1 MAKGGEFEREVC
13 KTLSLWWTDCDSD
26 AVFWRTSN
34 SGGRATV
41 RGKGKRKT
49 VNQHGDITFTDP
61 VGMPLLQALTFELK
75 RGYSC
80 TLQDLID
87 ADKPPRTSY
96 AAWIAQAK
104 RSQVAAESLSW
115 AIIHRRDRRVVTITM
130 PEDMFSQLL
139 RASKVDLIVPFAMVH
154 SGSGEV
160 LVTVRLQPFLS
171 SIRPAAVREVVG
183 KISQNSG

>member
-1 MAKGGEFEREVC
+1 MAKGSTFEREIC
-13 KTLSLWWTDCDSD
+13 KALSLWWTAGASD

-61 VGMPLLQALTFELK
+61 VGLPLLQALTFELK

-80 TLQDLID
+80 TLHDLID
-87 ADKPPRTSY
+87 ADKLPRTSY
-96 AAWIAQAK
+96 AAWIIQAK

-115 AIIHRRDRRVVTITM
+115 CIVHRRDRRETTITM

-139 RASKVDLIVPFAMVH
+139 RASEVDLIVPFAMVH
-154 SGSGEV
+154 SGAGEV
-160 LVTVRLQPFLS
+160 LVSVRLEPFLS
-171 SIRPAAVREVVG
+171 NINPAAVRAVLE
-183 KISQNSG
+183 NR